1 MKTTLKNLS
10 REGLRYEAP
19 SLEIIELA
27 AEGVLCASGDKT
39 FSLPEWEYDNTDDGL
54 DW

>member
-1 MKTTLKNLS
+1 MNTKTLDRGT
-10 REGLRYEAP
+10 LRYEAP

-39 FSLPEWEYDNTDDGL
+39 FSLPEWEHDTTDDGL